1 MREEVGYR
9 DARHIKSNFASD
21 ELLYLGEMME
31 DPTPCG
37 GMFQCPNGTECRGEW
52 EVQYVYA
59 VRKSTVYYSRTLH
72 DDQSDIF
79 SKDE

>member
-1 MREEVGYR
+1 
-9 DARHIKSNFASD
+9 
-21 ELLYLGEMME
+21 ME